1 MQKPHEFM
9 SFIASQHQQSLSG
22 FTGSPRKVRMIGG
35 HAMSNP
41 DWAELTRFAMALAE
55 ASAAAIMPYF
65 RRNTAVDIKD
75 GPVWDPVTEG
85 DRAGER
91 AIRALI
97 ERHYPDHGIHGEEY
111 GVKEA
116 RSPFTW
122 VLDPVDGTRAFVCGM
137 PTWATLIGLSHEGRP
152 VLGLMNQPVVG
163 EMFYGSPEGAWHDYR
178 GTATPITTRKGVPL
192 RRATIGT
199 TAPELYRSADN
210 QRRFQALRGLAQLTR
225 YGGDSYFFCMM
236 AAGHLDIAMDCGLQP
251 YDITPLLPIITGAGG
266 VATEWTGGDL
276 AKGGNV
282 LTAGSAELLDEALA
296 IMSS

>member
-1 MQKPHEFM
+1 
-9 SFIASQHQQSLSG
+9 
-22 FTGSPRKVRMIGG
+22 
-35 HAMSNP
+35 MSNP